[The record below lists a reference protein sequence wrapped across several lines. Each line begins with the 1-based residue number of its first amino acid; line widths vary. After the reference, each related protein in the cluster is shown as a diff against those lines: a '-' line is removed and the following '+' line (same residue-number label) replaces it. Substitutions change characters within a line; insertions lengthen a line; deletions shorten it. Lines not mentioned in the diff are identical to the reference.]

1 MASAPGKIRIG
12 DLLVDAEEISHEQL
26 SEALALQK
34 TVDKKLGRILIEMG
48 AITEERLFEGAFKA
62 VRFAVCWPEAIPI

>member
-34 TVDKKLGRILIEMG
+34 TVDKKLGHSH
-48 AITEERLFEGAFKA
+48 
-62 VRFAVCWPEAIPI
+62 